1 MSFPDTNVIFKT
13 AQTYAKDLAERVIW
27 TFLLAAGGVALAS
40 GPADMFH
47 VSFWQT
53 VGTAGLVAVGS
64 LVKGIVAKFRG
75 DPNSASL
82 ARDV

>member
-1 MSFPDTNVIFKT
+1 MSIPNTNVILKT
-13 AQTYAKDLAERVIW
+13 AETYTKDLAERVIW
-27 TFLLAAGGVALAS
+27 TFLMAAGGVALAS

-47 VSFWQT
+47 ASFWET

-82 ARDV
+82 AQDV

>member
-1 MSFPDTNVIFKT
+1 MSFPHNEVILKT
-13 AQTYAKDLAERVIW
+13 AKTYALDLAERVLW
-27 TFLLAAGGVALAS
+27 TFLMAAGGVALAA

-47 VSFWQT
+47 ASFWQT

-64 LVKGIVAKFRG
+64 LIKGIVAKFRG

-82 ARDV
+82 AQDV